1 MVRSRDTHK
10 AGFIDKTGKEV
21 IPCQYKWAGYFR
33 NGVTY
38 ASDEE
43 GKNWLIDQTGK
54 KLKLIAEGKYLVY
67 VDDDM
72 TKPNQQKNG
81 VAIMED
87 IVDLPNGDHEHVRR
101 YFDETG
107 EISYETYLLKA
118 GLSEGLAPYRDEA
131 TKKYGYVNESGA
143 WVIAPPFDVAEKFE
157 DGYAV
162 VQNEITLADGT
173 KDVEWGI
180 IRNPNK

>member
-1 MVRSRDTHK
+1 MAMT
-10 AGFIDKTGKEV
+10 
-21 IPCQYKWAGYFR
+21 
-33 NGVTY
+33 
-38 ASDEE
+38 EE
-43 GKNWLIDQTGK
+43 
-54 KLKLIAEGKYLVY
+54 
-67 VDDDM
+67 
-72 TKPNQQKNG
+72 
-81 VAIMED
+81 
-87 IVDLPNGDHEHVRR
+87 IVNLPDGDHEHVRR

-118 GLSEGLAPYRDEA
+118 GLSEGLAPYRDEQ

-143 WVIAPPFDVAEKFE
+143 WVIAPAFDVAEKFE

-180 IRNPNK
+180 IRNPNR